1 MLRLSLLIMAVS
13 LHSSAAVAQTTPP
26 PISATPRLK
35 TLPENSN
42 TITNASP
49 PVPFLDLNAEEISTP
64 ETSGEGIDT
73 DLLIN
78 FGLWMVVILCLCGL
92 TAVGLRMLN
101 RKGVVA
107 AGVPSGARIVDSL
120 SLGRHRSVQ
129 LVEIGGRS
137 VIVASDSSGIR
148 SVVPLT
154 EDFSDSLEAA
164 SSHFEETDA

>member
-1 MLRLSLLIMAVS
+1 MFRNLLLLVPWLLPS
-13 LHSSAAVAQTTPP
+13 VVVAQAVQPVSANPQLKRTPE
-26 PISATPRLK
+26 I
-35 TLPENSN
+35 
-42 TITNASP
+42 ASQP
-49 PVPFLDLNAEEISTP
+49 DQLVQTVPFLDLNAEEVSIPEST
-64 ETSGEGIDT
+64 GEGIDT

-101 RKGVVA
+101 RKGLVA
-107 AGVPSGARIVDSL
+107 AGPGVPSGARVVESL

-154 EDFSDSLEAA
+154 EDFSETLHEA
-164 SSHFEETDA
+164 STQFEESGA